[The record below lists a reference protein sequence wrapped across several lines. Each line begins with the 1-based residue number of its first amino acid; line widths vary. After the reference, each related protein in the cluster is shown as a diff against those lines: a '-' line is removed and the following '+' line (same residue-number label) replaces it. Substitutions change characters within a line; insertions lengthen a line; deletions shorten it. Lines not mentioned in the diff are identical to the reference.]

1 MKTTSQTVRISSD
14 QLNSEFVRI
23 LLKNGFTSER
33 AEKLAEIFTANTVE
47 GVSSHGV
54 NRFPRFIGNVR
65 DGYVLPDAA
74 PSLLH
79 SAGALEQW
87 TGNLG
92 PGPLNAIFATERA
105 MKVADKN
112 GIGLVAL
119 ANTNHWM
126 RGGTYGWQAAR
137 RGYVFIGWTN
147 TCANMPA
154 WGAKD
159 PKLGNN
165 PFVMAVPYKDEAVV
179 LDFAMT
185 QYSYGQM
192 ETYHFEGKNLPYPGG
207 FNREGALTTVP
218 GEVLKSWRALPVGY
232 WKGAGFSMLL
242 DIIATVLSG
251 GLATHEVNICKGESG
266 ISQVFMT
273 VNIKSLSNFPAINKT
288 VDNIIQ
294 DVKNSVPENN
304 DVKIRYPGENVT
316 AIRNE
321 NLKNGISVNKGIWEK
336 ILSL

>member
-1 MKTTSQTVRISSD
+1 MKITSQTVRISSD
-14 QLNSEFVRI
+14 QLKSEFVRI
-23 LLKNGFTSER
+23 LIKYGFSVEK
-33 AEKLAEIFTANTVE
+33 AEKLAEIFAENTVE

-65 DGYVLPDAA
+65 DGYVIPDSV
-74 PSLLH
+74 PSLVH
-79 SAGALEQW
+79 AAGALEQW

-92 PGPLNAIFATERA
+92 PGPLNAIFATEKA
-105 MKVADKN
+105 MALAEKN
-112 GIGLVAL
+112 GIGMVAL
-119 ANTNHWM
+119 SNTNHWM

-137 RGYVFIGWTN
+137 KGFVFISWTN

-165 PFVMAVPYKDEAVV
+165 PFVMAVPYNNEAVV

-192 ETYHFEGKNLPYPGG
+192 ETYHFEGKPLPFPGG
-207 FNREGALTTVP
+207 FSREGELTTDA
-218 GEVLKSWRALPVGY
+218 GEVLKSWRALPIGY
-232 WKGAGFSMLL
+232 WKGAGFAMLL

-266 ISQVFMT
+266 ISQVYIAIST
-273 VNIKSLSNFPAINKT
+273 RSLSNFSSITGTVEAIISDIKKST
-288 VDNIIQ
+288 
-294 DVKNSVPENN
+294 PESE
-304 DVKIRYPGENVT
+304 DIKIRYPGENVS

-321 NLKNGISVNKGIWEK
+321 NLKNGISVNQGIWEK
-336 ILSL
+336 ILSM

>member
-1 MKTTSQTVRISSD
+1 MKITSQTIRISSD
-14 QLNSEFVRI
+14 QLKSEFVRI
-23 LLKNGFTSER
+23 LIKYGFSVEK
-33 AEKLAEIFTANTVE
+33 AEKLAGIFAENTVE

-65 DGYVLPDAA
+65 DGFVIPDAV
-74 PSLLH
+74 PSIVH
-79 SAGALEQW
+79 GAGALEQW

-92 PGPLNAIFATERA
+92 PGPLNAIFATEKA
-105 MKVADKN
+105 MALAEKN
-112 GIGLVAL
+112 GIGMVAL

-137 RGYVFIGWTN
+137 KGFVFIGWTN

-165 PFVMAVPYKDEAVV
+165 PFVMAVPYSNEAVV

-192 ETYHFEGKNLPYPGG
+192 ETYHFEGKPLPFPGG
-207 FNREGALTTVP
+207 FSREGELTTDA
-218 GEVLKSWRALPVGY
+218 GEVLKSWRALPIGY
-232 WKGAGFSMLL
+232 WKGAGFAMLL

-251 GLATHEVNICKGESG
+251 GLSTHEVNICKGESG
-266 ISQVFMT
+266 ISQVYIAVST
-273 VNIKSLSNFPAINKT
+273 RSLSNFSSITGTVEAIISDIKKST
-288 VDNIIQ
+288 
-294 DVKNSVPENN
+294 PESA
-304 DVKIRYPGENVT
+304 DVKIRYPGENVS
-316 AIRNE
+316 AIRND
-321 NLKNGISVNKGIWEK
+321 NLKNGISVNQGIWEK
-336 ILSL
+336 ILSM

>member
-1 MKTTSQTVRISSD
+1 MKITSQTILISSD
-14 QLNSEFVRI
+14 QMKLEFLRI
-23 LLKNGFTSER
+23 LLKNGFTSEK
-33 AEKLAEIFTANTVE
+33 ADKLAEIFTANTLE

-54 NRFPRFIGNVR
+54 NRFPRFVGNVR
-65 DGYVLPDAA
+65 DGYVLPDEV
-74 PSLLH
+74 PSIVH
-79 SAGALEQW
+79 SSGALEQW
-87 TGNLG
+87 CGNLG
-92 PGPLNAIFATERA
+92 PGPLNASFATERA
-105 MKVADKN
+105 MELADKY
-112 GIGLVAL
+112 GIGMVAL

-165 PFVMAVPYKDEAVV
+165 PFVMAVPYNDEAVV

-207 FNREGALTTVP
+207 FSREGVLTTDA

-232 WKGAGFSMLL
+232 WKGSAFSMLL

-273 VNIKSLSNFPAINKT
+273 VNLKSLSNFSSIGKT

-294 DVKNSVPENN
+294 DVKNSVPENK
-304 DVKIRYPGENVT
+304 DAKIRYPGENVT
-316 AIRNE
+316 AIRND
-321 NLKNGISVNKGIWEK
+321 NLKNGVSVNRGIWEK
-336 ILSL
+336 ILSM